1 MAQENVEIVRGGY
14 EAFARGDTE
23 GVLEIMDPEVEWA
36 PALAPLLGVEPVRG
50 KDALRKFLTEDLASG
65 FDDFEARAESIEDL
79 GGDSVLVHTQ
89 FAARG
94 RASGVPVSLEA
105 FSLITLRNGKTIS
118 YRDYETRAAALEA
131 AGRADYPSTRPR

>member
-1 MAQENVEIVRGGY
+1 MSQENVEIVRSGY
-14 EAFARGDTE
+14 EAFARGDIE

-50 KDALRKFLTEDLASG
+50 KDALRRFLSEDLASG
-65 FDDFEARAESIEDL
+65 FDDFEARALSIEDL
-79 GGDSVLVHTQ
+79 GESVLVHTH

-105 FSLITLRNGKTIS
+105 FSLIKLRHGKTIS
-118 YRDYETRAAALEA
+118 YRDYETRAASLEA
-131 AGRADYPSTRPR
+131 AGLRE

>member
-1 MAQENVEIVRGGY
+1 MSEENVEIVRGGY
-14 EAFARGDTE
+14 EAFARGDIE

-50 KDALRKFLTEDLASG
+50 KDALRKFLVEDLASG
-65 FDDFEARAESIEDL
+65 FEDFEARAESIEDL
-79 GGDSVLVHTQ
+79 GDSVLVHTQ

-105 FSLITLRNGKTIS
+105 YSLIILRDGKTVS
-118 YRDYETRAAALEA
+118 YRDYETRAEALEA
-131 AGRADYPSTRPR
+131 AGLSE

>member
-1 MAQENVEIVRGGY
+1 MSQENVEIVRGGY
-14 EAFARGDTE
+14 EAFAQGDIE
-23 GVLEIMDPEVEWA
+23 GVLEIMDPDVEWA

-65 FDDFEARAESIEDL
+65 FDDFEAEAQSIEDL
-79 GGDSVLVHTQ
+79 GDSVLVHTQ

-105 FSLITLRNGKTIS
+105 FSLITLRDGKTIA
-118 YRDYETRAAALEA
+118 YRDYETKAAALEA
-131 AGRADYPSTRPR
+131 AGLG

>member
-1 MAQENVEIVRGGY
+1 MSQENVEIVRGGY
-14 EAFARGDTE
+14 EAFAGGDIE

-65 FDDFEARAESIEDL
+65 FEDFEARAESIEDL
-79 GGDSVLVHTQ
+79 GNAVLVHTN

-105 FSLITLRNGKTIS
+105 FSLIVLRDGKTIS
-118 YRDYETRAAALEA
+118 YRDYETKAEALEA
-131 AGRADYPSTRPR
+131 AGRVD